1 MMLMLY
7 ARQHRDLSD
16 FDDALVDMVFGYT
29 KLYSHREKADT
40 SFEITNEQIRLFSSL
55 LLLSG
60 VISFQTV
67 KCTGRRP
74 MIHTFV

>member
-7 ARQHRDLSD
+7 ARQHSDLSD

-55 LLLSG
+55 LLFSG
-60 VISFQTV
+60 CY
-67 KCTGRRP
+67 KLPDRK
-74 MIHTFV
+74 MYWKANHDTFV

>member
-7 ARQHRDLSD
+7 ARQHSDLSD

-55 LLLSG
+55 LLFSG
-60 VISFQTV
+60 CYKLPDRKMYWKAT
-67 KCTGRRP
+67 
-74 MIHTFV
+74 HDTFV